1 MISVEFIWVRSKFL
15 CAIKKIIHCL
25 ADVVAL
31 SRIFVMPCKS
41 IYFTKGSVR
50 ACSAHCW
57 LSYIVDPRKFEF
69 GVRFDSWIHIWSLVA
84 PCSVWHLLELNTCAL
99 ERQKLSSKVIELMF
113 LSMFRYAT
121 LIYLLTFFVYVGKD
135 IPSAAHVRKSIL
147 HGAADHVLRKVWVY
161 SYIHMLYPL
170 KFSPFPHHQF
180 MYSFR
185 NLNSPLNYLTRKQR
199 EKTEKM
205 KMHTLTWY
213 LSTPF
218 CSELTTWYLCP
229 PRFCIGQKRKI
240 KWKKW
245 RHVL

>member
-15 CAIKKIIHCL
+15 CAIKKIICCL

-57 LSYIVDPRKFEF
+57 LMFDPKKFEF

-121 LIYLLTFFVYVGKD
+121 LIL
-135 IPSAAHVRKSIL
+135 ANIL
-147 HGAADHVLRKVWVY
+147 CLCREGYPKCCSCPKEY
-161 SYIHMLYPL
+161 SPWCCW
-170 KFSPFPHHQF
+170 P
-180 MYSFR
+180 
-185 NLNSPLNYLTRKQR
+185 
-199 EKTEKM
+199 
-205 KMHTLTWY
+205 
-213 LSTPF
+213 
-218 CSELTTWYLCP
+218 CS
-229 PRFCIGQKRKI
+229 
-240 KWKKW
+240 
-245 RHVL
+245 